1 MPGKDRS
8 CASSGRG
15 GVWRFGFVEDFA
27 FFGMVFLYNCPLIF
41 IYLYLYI
48 CIYFQCNLYC
58 TYFLRALSYNTIL
71 PLFCLKLIYGL
82 DLMCL
87 SLTIFQQTGFP
98 CLSSFR
104 VSTRCFVSGLFGKS
118 PLFSIVSHMV
128 ERDVM
133 ARAVISLNFLISFIS
148 LQFFRNRVYF
158 LHSRLIE
165 KERAGWKLF
174 GWGQVFHA
182 HCARFREIAIKNA
195 GPRRPRCSA
204 NLGERQATYQTGR
217 PNGLSDPYHEISFA
231 AGSHQ

>member
-1 MPGKDRS
+1 MSHHARQRPKLRL
-8 CASSGRG
+8 SGRG
-15 GVWRFGFVEDFA
+15 GVWRFGFVEDFS
-27 FFGMVFLYNCPLIF
+27 FFGMVFLYICPLIF

-48 CIYFQCNLYC
+48 CIYFQYNLYC

-133 ARAVISLNFLISFIS
+133 ARAVISLNFLTSFIS
-148 LQFFRNRVYF
+148 LRFFRNRVYF

-165 KERAGWKLF
+165 KEGAGWKLF
-174 GWGQVFHA
+174 G
-182 HCARFREIAIKNA
+182 
-195 GPRRPRCSA
+195 
-204 NLGERQATYQTGR
+204 
-217 PNGLSDPYHEISFA
+217 
-231 AGSHQ
+231 